1 MCQAYRKVRIYED
14 FVPERS
20 LAKLDSCYEFIR
32 GNDMSAI
39 EQFREQT
46 RSWLEANCPPSQ
58 RKAIPEGELVW
69 GGSDVEFPDAD
80 AQLWF
85 ERMRD
90 KGWFCPDWPQ
100 AYGGGGLSA
109 EYNAVL
115 ESELRRLKCR
125 PPQINL
131 GIWMLGPVL
140 LEFGTEEQKLNL
152 LTPMT
157 RGEVRWCQG
166 LSEPNADSDLASL
179 KTTARDEGD
188 HFVVD
193 GSKIWTSYGDK
204 SDWMY
209 ALVRTD
215 GSASKH
221 AGISL
226 IVLDMKSPGVSV
238 APIDLISGKSAFCQV
253 FFDAVKVPKSQ
264 LIGPLHGGWN
274 LAKRL
279 LQHERKAMS
288 KFGEFSLPT
297 HFHLLPLV
305 QEYRPE
311 PAGISESS
319 LVARAVACAMN
330 EHSYNLTVQRMGEE
344 ARAGQ
349 DISGLMSIMKLV
361 HTEQE
366 RDKFEVLL
374 DVMGV
379 NALGWDKAA
388 FSPQEQA
395 ITRGWLNSF
404 ALTISGG
411 ASEIQLNVIA
421 KRVLGLPE
429 VK

>member
-1 MCQAYRKVRIYED
+1 M
-14 FVPERS
+14 
-20 LAKLDSCYEFIR
+20 
-32 GNDMSAI
+32 NAI
-39 EQFREQT
+39 DQFREQT

-58 RKAIPEGELVW
+58 RKAIPEGEMVW
-69 GGSDVEFPDAD
+69 GARKMEFPSED

-90 KGWFCPDWPQ
+90 KGWFCPEWPVE
-100 AYGGGGLSA
+100 YGGAGLSA

-140 LEFGTEEQKLNL
+140 LEFGTEEQKKQL

-166 LSEPNADSDLASL
+166 FSEPNAGSDLASL
-179 KTTARDEGD
+179 KTSARDAGD

-215 GSASKH
+215 AKASKH
-221 AGISL
+221 TGISL

-264 LIGPLHGGWN
+264 LIGPLHCGWN

-305 QEYRPE
+305 KQYLPE
-311 PAGISESS
+311 ATGQSESA
-319 LVARAVACAMN
+319 LVARAVATAMN
-330 EHSYNLTVQRMGEE
+330 EHSYNLTVQRMGEA
-344 ARAGQ
+344 ARVGQ
-349 DISGLMSIMKLV
+349 DVSGLMSIMKLV

-374 DVMGV
+374 DVMGYQG
-379 NALGWDKAA
+379 LGWDPDA
-388 FSPQEQA
+388 FSPQQQA

-411 ASEIQLNVIA
+411 SSEVQLNVIA
-421 KRVLGLPE
+421 KRVLGLPD

>member
-58 RKAIPEGELVW
+58 RKAIPEGEMVW
-69 GGSDVEFPDAD
+69 GARDVEFPDAD

-100 AYGGGGLSA
+100 AYGGGGLSP

-140 LEFGTEEQKLNL
+140 LEFGTEEQKLSL

-166 LSEPNADSDLASL
+166 FSEPNAGSDLASL

-297 HFHLLPLV
+297 HFNLRALV
-305 QEYRPE
+305 QEYLPE
-311 PAGISESS
+311 PSGLSESA
-319 LVARAVACAMN
+319 VAARAVACTMN

-349 DISGLMSIMKLV
+349 DVSGLMSIMKLV

-366 RDKFEVLL
+366 REKFEVLL

>member
-1 MCQAYRKVRIYED
+1 MNEID
-14 FVPERS
+14 
-20 LAKLDSCYEFIR
+20 
-32 GNDMSAI
+32 
-39 EQFREQT
+39 QFREQT

-58 RKAIPEGELVW
+58 RKAIPEGEMVW
-69 GGSDVEFPDAD
+69 GARKMEFPSED

-90 KGWFCPDWPQ
+90 KGWFCPEWPVE
-100 AYGGGGLSA
+100 YGGAGLSA

-140 LEFGTEEQKLNL
+140 LEFGTEEQKKQL
-152 LTPMT
+152 LAPMT

-166 LSEPNADSDLASL
+166 FSEPNAGSDLASL
-179 KTTARDEGD
+179 KTSARDAGD

-215 GSASKH
+215 AKASKH
-221 AGISL
+221 TGISL

-253 FFDAVKVPKSQ
+253 FFDAVKVPESQ

-305 QEYRPE
+305 KQYLPE
-311 PAGISESS
+311 ATGQSESA
-319 LVARAVACAMN
+319 LVARAVATAMN
-330 EHSYNLTVQRMGEE
+330 EHSYNLTVQRMGEA
-344 ARAGQ
+344 ARVGQ
-349 DISGLMSIMKLV
+349 DVSGLMSIMKLV

-374 DVMGV
+374 DVMGYQG
-379 NALGWDKAA
+379 LGWDPDA
-388 FSPQEQA
+388 FSPQQQA

-411 ASEIQLNVIA
+411 SSEVQLNVIA
-421 KRVLGLPE
+421 KRVLGLPD

>member
-1 MCQAYRKVRIYED
+1 M
-14 FVPERS
+14 
-20 LAKLDSCYEFIR
+20 
-32 GNDMSAI
+32 NAI
-39 EQFREQT
+39 DQFREHT

-58 RKAIPEGELVW
+58 RKAIPEGEMVW
-69 GGSDVEFPDAD
+69 GARKMEFPSED

-90 KGWFCPDWPQ
+90 KGWFCPEWPVE
-100 AYGGGGLSA
+100 YGGAGLSA

-140 LEFGTEEQKLNL
+140 LEFGTEEQKKQL
-152 LTPMT
+152 LAPMT

-166 LSEPNADSDLASL
+166 FSEPNAGSDLASL
-179 KTTARDEGD
+179 KTSARDAGD

-215 GSASKH
+215 AKASKH
-221 AGISL
+221 TGISL

-238 APIDLISGKSAFCQV
+238 TPIDLISGKSAFCQV
-253 FFDAVKVPKSQ
+253 FFDGVKVPKSQ

-305 QEYRPE
+305 KQYLPE
-311 PAGISESS
+311 ATGQSESA
-319 LVARAVACAMN
+319 LVARAVATAMN
-330 EHSYNLTVQRMGEE
+330 EHSYNLTVQRMGEA
-344 ARAGQ
+344 ARVGQ
-349 DISGLMSIMKLV
+349 DVSGLMSIMKLV

-374 DVMGV
+374 DVMGYQG
-379 NALGWDKAA
+379 LGWDPDA
-388 FSPQEQA
+388 FSPQQQA

-411 ASEIQLNVIA
+411 SSEVQLNVIA
-421 KRVLGLPE
+421 KRVLGLPD

>member
-58 RKAIPEGELVW
+58 RKAIPEGEMVW
-69 GGSDVEFPDAD
+69 GARDVEFPDAD

-166 LSEPNADSDLASL
+166 FSEPNAGSDLASL

-297 HFHLLPLV
+297 HFNLRALV
-305 QEYRPE
+305 QEYLPE
-311 PAGISESS
+311 PSGLSESA
-319 LVARAVACAMN
+319 VAARAVACTMN

-349 DISGLMSIMKLV
+349 DVSGLMSIMKLV

-366 RDKFEVLL
+366 REKFEVLL